1 MVGRQNIYIMGVG
14 VRDCLRWDFLK
25 GSSFGQKQKTQ
36 ILMPITTCDMFP
48 FGLKN
53 PPHSIVMKIK
63 KDYVHKSLSPGPSS
77 Q

>member
-1 MVGRQNIYIMGVG
+1 MVGRQNIYNMGVG

-25 GSSFGQKQKTQ
+25 ESSFGQNQETQ
-36 ILMPITTCDMFP
+36 ILMQITTCDRFP
-48 FGLKN
+48 FGLSF